1 MPRHE
6 YLGNEKPRSG
16 EAGYG
21 VLGRRAAAN
30 TPMLDLAQD
39 GGVRRPDAHGF
50 KERRCQGQAKDGAV
64 RRDPESRARHR
75 QVCAALRMGREAV
88 ARPGKPIQRP
98 NNGDLCVA
106 WGTTPKFKGMK
117 DRGWRSKG
125 TLYRSLRQ
133 LQDCGFIEQTRQGG
147 KHRASLYAVTW
158 QPIDERLDPTT
169 KKHKLDAKPTFVAAG
184 TWQDRPGN

>member
-1 MPRHE
+1 MASNCNVDAKGRQKTAPFVGIPKAVLATDK
-6 YLGNEKPRSG
+6 YAQLSG
-16 EAGYG
+16 WD
-21 VLGRRAAAN
+21 VKLL
-30 TPMLDLAQD
+30 LDLVSQYN
-39 GGVRRPDAHGF
+39 
-50 KERRCQGQAKDGAV
+50 
-64 RRDPESRARHR
+64 
-75 QVCAALRMGREAV
+75 GR
-88 ARPGKPIQRP
+88 

-158 QPIDERLDPTT
+158 QPIDERLDPIT

-184 TWQDRPGN
+184 TWKDRPEN